1 MPEPD
6 DEVVIEAMETYG
18 GSFVRA
24 LALLYRTADPL
35 NRARVRH
42 SFSDYFE
49 EYRALVARRRD
60 HK

>member
-42 SFSDYFE
+42 SFGDYFE
-49 EYRALVARRRD
+49 EYRALAARRRE
-60 HK
+60 HP